1 MRIIAGIDDM
11 RAACRQVRAEGKR
24 LGLVPTMGAL
34 HDGHLSL
41 VRAARSTCDLVAVSI
56 FVNPLQ
62 FGPNEDFAKYP
73 RDLEHDRQ
81 LLGQENVDL
90 LFTPSAEE
98 MYPAGNSTYVTVEG
112 LSDRLC
118 GRSRPGHFRG
128 VTTVVSKLFHIIG
141 PDASFFGQKD
151 AAQAA
156 IIRRMVRDLHFD
168 VQIVVCPTVRERD
181 GLAMSSRNR
190 YLDPPQRKSGA
201 VLYRALTR
209 IQTLA
214 DRGERRGEA
223 LITAGKGVIGEELGV
238 RLDYL
243 EVVDPDTL
251 EPLQDVSRGALVAV
265 AAFVDGVRL
274 IDNIQLTSSGK
285 SVTPLL
291 IG

>member
-34 HDGHLSL
+34 HDGHLAL

-73 RDLEHDRQ
+73 RDLEHDRK
-81 LLGQENVDL
+81 LLEQENVDL
-90 LFTPSAEE
+90 VFTPLSED
-98 MYPAGNSTYVTVEG
+98 MHPAGSSTYVLVEG
-112 LSDRLC
+112 LSDKLC

-128 VTTVVSKLFHIIG
+128 VATVVAKLFHIIC
-141 PDASFFGQKD
+141 PDVAFFGQKD

-190 YLDPPQRKSGA
+190 FLNPQQRKAAA

-214 DRGERRGEA
+214 DRGERRAEA
-223 LITAGKGVIGEELGV
+223 LISAGKGVIGQEQGV

-243 EVVDPDTL
+243 EVADPDTL
-251 EPLQDVSRGALVAV
+251 EPLEDVSRGALVAV
-265 AAFVDGVRL
+265 AAFIDGVRL

-285 SVTPLL
+285 SEGPLL
-291 IG
+291 TG